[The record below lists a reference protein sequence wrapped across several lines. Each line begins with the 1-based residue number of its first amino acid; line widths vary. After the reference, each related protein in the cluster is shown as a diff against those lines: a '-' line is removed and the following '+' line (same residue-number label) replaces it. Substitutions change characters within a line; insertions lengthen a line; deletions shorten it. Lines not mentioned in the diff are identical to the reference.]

1 MAADSVLSWAVITI
15 LSFYG
20 LYKFLMLIFTEY
32 ENKYNNKD

>member
-1 MAADSVLSWAVITI
+1 MAADSVLAWAAITI

-20 LYKFLMLIFTEY
+20 LYKFLMLILTEY